1 MGDGRLEDL
10 GRAKNLVMR
19 ATATCP
25 AIDGDLLAGVDD
37 GRDLIQI
44 GIGRAYDRLAGM
56 DRVRYVVFDVGMR
69 DVDRNDQDGH
79 TLLRD
84 CRLASHD
91 GLAPSLLG
99 GQDHV
104 AIDADAPVYR
114 LEVDFLGKLESQ
126 FVPNDLARDQDDRC
140 AIAVRL
146 DDAVDEVQT
155 AGTAA

>member
-1 MGDGRLEDL
+1 MGDRCLEDL

-37 GRDLIQI
+37 GRDLIEI
-44 GIGRAYDRLAGM
+44 GIVGAYDRTADM
-56 DRVRYVVFDVGMR
+56 YRVRHFVFDIGMR
-69 DVDRNDQDGH
+69 DIDRNDQDGH
-79 TLLRD
+79 SALRD

-91 GLAPSLLG
+91 GLAPRLFG

-114 LEVDFLGKLESQ
+114 LEIDLLGELESQ
-126 FVPNDLARDQDDRC
+126 FVANDLARYQNDRR
-140 AIAVRL
+140 AIAVCL
-146 DDAVDEVQT
+146 DDPIYEVQT
-155 AGTAA
+155 A